1 MKRAIFALAL
11 VFVAATP
18 AAPPPSAAV
27 MATVHQFIDGFN
39 TGNTKSALAAC
50 ASPVS
55 ILDDFPPHL
64 WYGPKACLDWAN
76 AYTADANARGIT
88 DGIVTLLTPRRV
100 DVAGDSGYA
109 VVPATYAYRLHGKP
123 VTESGNVLT
132 VALHKTAAGWRITG
146 WAWSR
151 H

>member
-1 MKRAIFALAL
+1 MKSPLDDTIWGASYGS
-11 VFVAATP
+11 VAAVRDAFDRIAP
-18 AAPPPSAAV
+18 DYHEAIMASMVPDGAAR
-27 MATVHQFIDGFN
+27 
-39 TGNTKSALAAC
+39 ALM
-50 ASPVS
+50 
-55 ILDDFPPHL
+55 PHL
-64 WYGPKACLDWAN
+64 
-76 AYTADANARGIT
+76 DANARGIT

-109 VVPATYAYRLHGKP
+109 VVPATYAYKLHGKP

-132 VALHKTAAGWRITG
+132 VALHKTTAGWRITG